1 MGKFNVLVCVG
12 VCVCVC
18 VSATPTGLWLIGKA
32 GGGTSEAGTNSGRRV
47 LSWWAELVEGVSA
60 VGCGET
66 LLLCRRN
73 AQRDTTVQRNTGTH
87 GIDHKV
93 LMLHS
98 SELFKV
104 MDKVK
109 KRGISF

>member
-1 MGKFNVLVCVG
+1 M
-12 VCVCVC
+12 
-18 VSATPTGLWLIGKA
+18 
-32 GGGTSEAGTNSGRRV
+32 
-47 LSWWAELVEGVSA
+47 SWWAELVEGVSA

-73 AQRDTTVQRNTGTH
+73 AQRDTTVQRNTGIH
-87 GIDHKV
+87 GIDPKV